1 MKKII
6 LLISLCLLAAC
17 HDSPKISKG
26 KPKVKSAK
34 YGIVIH
40 GGAGYIT
47 KSGLSDSL
55 QEAYHQKLEEAIKRG
70 HLVLENGGTAMEAV
84 QKSINILENSPLFNA
99 GKGGVLNA
107 NGEVEMDASIMN
119 GENKNAGAVAG
130 VQRIKNPINLARDIM
145 INSPHVMLSGT
156 GAEAFAIDQGYDLL
170 DKSYFITAKSQRA
183 LEAVQKRQSS
193 KISKVDATFIQNRK
207 FGTVGC
213 VALDQDGNLAAGTS
227 TGGMTNKKW
236 GRIGDSPVIGAGTYA
251 NNETCAISATGHGEY
266 FIRNV
271 VAYDISAMMAYK
283 GISLKQAAQ
292 QVIQKKLAALGG
304 EGGIIGIDQ
313 KGNMV
318 AEFNT
323 PGMFRAQMNSKSE
336 IKIEMFGKG
345 VD

>member
-1 MKKII
+1 MKKVV
-6 LLISLCLLAAC
+6 LLLSLCFLVAC

-26 KPKVKSAK
+26 KPEAKPPK

-40 GGAGYIT
+40 GGAGHIT

-55 QEAYHQKLEEAIKRG
+55 QTAYQQKLEEALKRG
-70 HLVLENGGTAMEAV
+70 HQVLKNGGTAMEAV
-84 QKSINILENSPLFNA
+84 QKSINTLENSSLFNA
-99 GKGGVLNA
+99 GKGSVLNA

-119 GENKNAGAVAG
+119 GKTKNAGAVAG
-130 VQRIKNPINLARDIM
+130 VQRIKNPINLAKDVM
-145 INSPHVMLSGT
+145 INSPHVMLSGV
-156 GAEAFAIDQGYDLL
+156 GAEEFAVDHDYDLM

-183 LEAVQKRQSS
+183 LEAVQQRESS
-193 KISKVDATFIQNRK
+193 KVSQADATFIQNQK

-336 IKIEMFGKG
+336 IKVEMFGKG
-345 VD
+345 GD